1 MTTEIIVDIVTL
13 KKNDCAFFD
22 TQIILPHPVDDGNR
36 QLPLFALNSSDL
48 LTMPIGTDYLGQTF
62 SLAVLIDVKVVEM

>member
-48 LTMPIGTDYLGQTF
+48 LTMPIGT
-62 SLAVLIDVKVVEM
+62 S